1 MNETLSFLYSLR
13 NRGSSFGIDRMSR
26 FVELLGNPQND
37 FPIIHVAGTNGKGS
51 VCAMLDSIYR
61 TNGYRVGL
69 FSSPHLIELGER
81 VRVDGK
87 NITENEIQEWVRLLK
102 PIAQKMEDEEVDGHP
117 TFFEFMSAIA
127 FLTFQKNRVDL
138 AIIETGLGG
147 RLDSTNVVTPELS
160 IITTISKDHCTILGD
175 TLEEIATEKAGI
187 IKRQVPVLIGNLPSC
202 AQEVIQKIAF
212 QHEAPIHTIS
222 NLKEE
227 ECPITNL
234 FGSYQRRNAALAFRS
249 TELLE
254 KKLPL
259 RSDLTHKGLNT
270 VNILGRWQ
278 VIKGSPTII
287 LDACHNSDGALCLK
301 ENLAT
306 LPQKP
311 EIWIGVL
318 GEDRAE
324 DIMKV
329 VIEFACSIKLFVVQ
343 QPRACSLDY
352 LRSLIPDS
360 FCGEVIDFDLEKAKE
375 ELKTS
380 TSNKTILATGSI
392 YLIGDILSLLSN
404 QDFDSKVDWNDRF

>member
-1 MNETLSFLYSLR
+1 MNETLSFLYNLR
-13 NRGSSFGIDRMSR
+13 NRGSSFGIDRMTR

-87 NITENEIQEWVRLLK
+87 NITENEIQERVRQLK
-102 PIAQKMEDEEVDGHP
+102 PIAQKMEDDGADGHP
-117 TFFEFMSAIA
+117 TFFEFMTAIA

-147 RLDSTNVVTPELS
+147 RLDSTNVVTPKLS
-160 IITTISKDHCTILGD
+160 IITTISKDHCAILGD

-187 IKRQVPVLIGNLPSC
+187 IKREVPVLIGNLPTC
-202 AQEVIQKIAF
+202 AHEIVQKIAF
-212 QHEAPIHTIS
+212 QQDAPFYTIS
-222 NLKEE
+222 HLKEE
-227 ECPITNL
+227 KYPKTNL
-234 FGSYQRRNAALAFRS
+234 VGSYQIRNAALAFQS

-254 KKLPL
+254 QTFPIQ
-259 RSDLTHKGLNT
+259 SNLTGKGLNT
-270 VNILGRWQ
+270 VNIPGRWQ
-278 VIKGSPTII
+278 VIDGSSTII
-287 LDACHNSDGALCLK
+287 LDACHNADGALCLK
-301 ENLAT
+301 ENLET
-306 LPQKP
+306 LTQKP

-329 VIEFACSIKLFVVQ
+329 VIEFACSLKLFEVQ
-343 QPRACSLDY
+343 QPRACSIDY

-375 ELKTS
+375 ELKNS
-380 TSNKTILATGSI
+380 TSNKTILVTGSI
-392 YLIGDILSLLSN
+392 YLIGDILSLLAD
-404 QDFDSKVDWNDRF
+404 QDFDSKVDWNDLF

>member
-1 MNETLSFLYSLR
+1 MT
-13 NRGSSFGIDRMSR
+13 R

-87 NITENEIQEWVRLLK
+87 NITENEIQERVRQLK
-102 PIAQKMEDEEVDGHP
+102 PIAQKMEDDGADGHP
-117 TFFEFMSAIA
+117 TFFEFMTAIA
-127 FLTFQKNRVDL
+127 FLTFQKSRVDL

-147 RLDSTNVVTPELS
+147 RLDSTNVVTPKLS
-160 IITTISKDHCTILGD
+160 IITTISKDHCAILGD

-187 IKRQVPVLIGNLPSC
+187 IKREVPVLIGNLPTC
-202 AQEVIQKIAF
+202 AHEVVQKIAF
-212 QHEAPIHTIS
+212 QQDAPFYTIS
-222 NLKEE
+222 HLKEE
-227 ECPITNL
+227 KYPKTNL
-234 FGSYQRRNAALAFRS
+234 VGSYQIRNAALAFQS

-254 KKLPL
+254 QTLPIQ
-259 RSDLTHKGLNT
+259 SNLTSKGLNT
-270 VNILGRWQ
+270 VNIPGRWQ
-278 VIKGSPTII
+278 VIDGSSTII
-287 LDACHNSDGALCLK
+287 LDACHNADGALCLK
-301 ENLAT
+301 ENLET
-306 LPQKP
+306 LTQKP

-329 VIEFACSIKLFVVQ
+329 VIEFACSLKLFEVQ
-343 QPRACSLDY
+343 QPRACSIDY

-375 ELKTS
+375 EFKKS
-380 TSNKTILATGSI
+380 TSNKTILVTGSI
-392 YLIGDILSLLSN
+392 YLIGDILSLLAD
-404 QDFDSKVDWNDRF
+404 QDFDSKVDWNDLF